1 MNTKR
6 VELHEQLPLS
16 TPFSIHIFT
25 SFYCNFKCNYC
36 LHSLSTE
43 KLAAM
48 NFRKQFMSMEVYKKT
63 IDDISE
69 FDSKIK
75 ALIFAGHGEPLLNKN
90 IAEMV
95 RYAKVKNIADRIE
108 IVTNASL
115 LTHELSDALIDAGLD
130 RLRVSL
136 QGITS
141 AKYKEISDVDIDIAS
156 IIEQLEYFCRH
167 KKNTEVYVKIMDIS
181 MDSEDDFRRF
191 KEMVKNACDISAI
204 EYAIPFVNEIDY
216 SNVGELSEKCKQ
228 GNLGKSQIC
237 SMPFYMMVIY
247 PDGNLAPC
255 CSTSLPLTYGNVKET
270 SLKDIWNGKML
281 NEFLLRQLNGAK
293 NIPVCKECS
302 VPDFGL
308 QNGDYLDEFKDEL
321 IKKYLGRI

>member
-6 VELHEQLPLS
+6 VELHEQLPLA
-16 TPFSIHIFT
+16 TPFSVHIFP

-36 LHSLSTE
+36 LHSLSAD
-43 KLAAM
+43 KLAEM
-48 NFRKQFMSMEVYKKT
+48 NFHKQFMNMDIYKKA
-63 IDDISE
+63 IDNISE

-95 RYAKVKNIADRIE
+95 RYAKEKDIAERIE
-108 IVTNASL
+108 IVTNGSL
-115 LTHELSDALIDAGLD
+115 LTHEMSDALIDAGLD

-141 AKYKEISDVDIDIAS
+141 KKYKEISDVELDINKLK
-156 IIEQLEYFCRH
+156 ENLEYFCSH

-181 MDSEDDFRRF
+181 MDSEDDFGKF
-191 KEMVKNACDISAI
+191 KDMFKNACDISAI

-216 SNVGELSEKCKQ
+216 SQVGDISEKCKQ
-228 GNLGKSQIC
+228 GNTGRSQIC

-247 PDGNLAPC
+247 PDGSVAPC
-255 CSTSLPLTYGNVKET
+255 CSTSLPLTYGNVMQA

-308 QNGDYLDEFKDEL
+308 QNGDYLDGFKDEL
-321 IKKYLGRI
+321 MKKYMERI

>member
-6 VELHEQLPLS
+6 VELHEHLPLAA
-16 TPFSIHIFT
+16 PFSVHIFP

-36 LHSLSTE
+36 LHSLSAD
-43 KLAAM
+43 KLAEM
-48 NFRKQFMSMEVYKKT
+48 NFHKQFMSLDIYKKT
-63 IDDISE
+63 VDDISE
-69 FDSKIK
+69 FDTKIK
-75 ALIFAGHGEPLLNKN
+75 ALIFAGHGEPLLNKS

-95 RYAKVKNIADRIE
+95 RYAKEKDIAERIE
-108 IVTNASL
+108 IVTNGSL
-115 LTHELSDALIDAGLD
+115 LSHEMSDALIDAGLD

-141 AKYKEISDVDIDIAS
+141 QKYKEISDVELDIN
-156 IIEQLEYFCRH
+156 ELKENLEYFCSH

-181 MDSEDDFRRF
+181 MDCEDDFGKF
-191 KEMVKNACDISAI
+191 KDMFKNACDISAI

-216 SNVGELSEKCKQ
+216 SQVGDLSSKCKQ
-228 GNLGKSQIC
+228 GNSGRSQIC

-247 PDGNLAPC
+247 PDGNVAPC
-255 CSTSLPLTYGNVKET
+255 CSTSLPLTYGNVMQT

-281 NEFLLRQLNGAK
+281 NSFLIKQLNGVKDIA
-293 NIPVCKECS
+293 VCNECS

-308 QNGDYLDEFKDEL
+308 QNGDYLDGYKDEL
-321 IKKYLGRI
+321 LNKYAERI